1 MAHDAA
7 HQVTHIN
14 SAPACRA
21 SKDISL
27 TVTAHVSA
35 SDCSSTQGALLQ
47 SRRHGEKANSIVS
60 TQYQIPTS
68 GPFSGV
74 LPWPQAGS
82 LGCGCSTR
90 RSSSVTTDKKTNRGL
105 CGRRQAASLPSLLWQ
120 NWLKIAELEG
130 CGADHP
136 LVCTLRGQ
144 RALWFSELSLCFR
157 GYLYTWLSSNSG
169 VPGSPGSPQGARDQ
183 LQPPAQQPALHSL
196 VFLVRGSLTYQYLIT
211 ATRTQRKSGWEA
223 QGFQRFVG
231 EAAHV
236 SVDLQAQKPDSQGSL
251 EAGGESR
258 PCASLGLVKDV
269 TISPEGLAQ
278 YSLLQHWCFGVWLVG
293 FWFLFLRL
301 TRTLEIVL
309 AKGQVE

>member
-7 HQVTHIN
+7 HRVTRIN

-21 SKDISL
+21 GKDISL
-27 TVTAHVSA
+27 TVSAHVSA
-35 SDCSSTQGALLQ
+35 PDCSSTQGALLQ

-60 TQYQIPTS
+60 TQYQIPTP
-68 GPFSGV
+68 GPSSGV

-90 RSSSVTTDKKTNRGL
+90 RSSSVTTDKLTNRGL

-157 GYLYTWLSSNSG
+157 GQIACTPGWAATVESLVPLGALREPGTSS
-169 VPGSPGSPQGARDQ
+169 SP
-183 LQPPAQQPALHSL
+183 LHSNL
-196 VFLVRGSLTYQYLIT
+196 HCAALCFLS
-211 ATRTQRKSGWEA
+211 EA
-223 QGFQRFVG
+223 
-231 EAAHV
+231 H
-236 SVDLQAQKPDSQGSL
+236 
-251 EAGGESR
+251 
-258 PCASLGLVKDV
+258 
-269 TISPEGLAQ
+269 
-278 YSLLQHWCFGVWLVG
+278 
-293 FWFLFLRL
+293 
-301 TRTLEIVL
+301 
-309 AKGQVE
+309 